1 VGSSQTIAW
10 PNTVLNTIAAESLD
24 YMATELEKVAGKT
37 PTPARLQAAVLSV
50 LKKVIRQ
57 HKRVIFGGDNYSAE
71 WHDEAEERGL
81 PHFRDSVEAF
91 AVLRQKKIADL
102 FRKYGVLSKAELDS
116 RTHIA
121 YEKYIKQIDIEAQTM
136 ISMARTMILPAALQ
150 HQAKVAQAVSVTE
163 AAGVKCLD
171 THQALGEFV
180 NLVSRFREALGR
192 LEKAV
197 AHEEGDPIKHAQWI
211 KDKVKPA
218 MADLR
223 TLADMIELHVESSLW
238 PMPTYREMLF
248 LK

>member
-1 VGSSQTIAW
+1 MGSSQTIAW

-71 WHDEAEERGL
+71 WHDEAEQRGL

-102 FRKYGVLSKAELDS
+102 FKKYGVLSKAELDS

-136 ISMARTMILPAALQ
+136 ITHGAHDDPARGAAASGQGCPGGVGDRGGRGQVRGYSPGAGRVRQPGLPVPGSTGPAWRRRSLTRMATRSSTRSGSRT
-150 HQAKVAQAVSVTE
+150 
-163 AAGVKCLD
+163 
-171 THQALGEFV
+171 
-180 NLVSRFREALGR
+180 R
-192 LEKAV
+192 
-197 AHEEGDPIKHAQWI
+197 
-211 KDKVKPA
+211 
-218 MADLR
+218 
-223 TLADMIELHVESSLW
+223 
-238 PMPTYREMLF
+238 
-248 LK
+248 